1 MSSSTEGIL
10 VHVVQRTIIRAD
22 QELDTR
28 PLYMGGVAA
37 RPGQRDAARQ
47 SGSGKTTDVAGE
59 ESESSTSKAASGFAS
74 QVDEGTLSVLP
85 DCYVTFATYF
95 NAFPAS
101 YWRRWT
107 TVEKVTLSL
116 RVSGQGRILVFRSTS
131 KGHVQRDATEVV
143 DSDTTTTVE
152 IALSLQP
159 FIDGGW
165 YWFDLETTDGTL
177 RLESAEWLTDAD
189 RSASGTVSIGITT
202 FNRPGFCVD
211 QLIALGERRDVL
223 GCIDEVFVI
232 DQGTDRVSD
241 HGEFEQAKVSLG
253 DKLRVIEQGNLGGS
267 GGFSRAMMETVRTGT
282 SDYCL
287 LLDDDVICELEG
299 ILRAIAFADF
309 AKTPTIIGG
318 HMFSLY
324 DRSVLHAYGETVKK
338 FTWFWGPAPHTH
350 HGHNFAHAP
359 LPATP
364 WLHRRVD
371 VDYNGWWMCM
381 IPTAVI
387 REIGLSLPMF
397 IKWDDAEFGLR
408 AQEAGYPTATV
419 PGVAVWH
426 VPWHE
431 KDDTIDWQAYFHRR
445 NRVIAA
451 LLHSPYDHGG
461 RLVRES
467 FETQLRHLLS
477 MQYGP
482 AEMGLIAL
490 EDVLDGPDRMHRD
503 VLQRLPELRELRKS
517 FPDAQMKSGLDA
529 FPPARLHKPPRKG
542 RDPEAPRGRVARAK
556 GLATS
561 VVRQATSLRESARH
575 NPEANVPHVDVKW
588 WVLAQFDSALV
599 SSADG
604 SSAAWYRRDPEKFR
618 ALLARSVAVHARLW
632 KEWPELVEQYQ
643 RALPDLVSDDRWSK
657 TFETSVQRTTEL

>member
-1 MSSSTEGIL
+1 
-10 VHVVQRTIIRAD
+10 
-22 QELDTR
+22 
-28 PLYMGGVAA
+28 
-37 RPGQRDAARQ
+37 
-47 SGSGKTTDVAGE
+47 
-59 ESESSTSKAASGFAS
+59 
-74 QVDEGTLSVLP
+74 
-85 DCYVTFATYF
+85 
-95 NAFPAS
+95 
-101 YWRRWT
+101 
-107 TVEKVTLSL
+107 
-116 RVSGQGRILVFRSTS
+116 
-131 KGHVQRDATEVV
+131 
-143 DSDTTTTVE
+143 
-152 IALSLQP
+152 
-159 FIDGGW
+159 
-165 YWFDLETTDGTL
+165 
-177 RLESAEWLTDAD
+177 
-189 RSASGTVSIGITT
+189 
-202 FNRPGFCVD
+202 
-211 QLIALGERRDVL
+211 
-223 GCIDEVFVI
+223 
-232 DQGTDRVSD
+232 
-241 HGEFEQAKVSLG
+241 
-253 DKLRVIEQGNLGGS
+253 
-267 GGFSRAMMETVRTGT
+267 
-282 SDYCL
+282 
-287 LLDDDVICELEG
+287 
-299 ILRAIAFADF
+299 
-309 AKTPTIIGG
+309 
-318 HMFSLY
+318 
-324 DRSVLHAYGETVKK
+324 
-338 FTWFWGPAPHTH
+338 
-350 HGHNFAHAP
+350 
-359 LPATP
+359 
-364 WLHRRVD
+364 